1 MAVTKEQVI
10 NSIKEKLGIE
20 EIYRN
25 ATIATYGLDSLDVVE
40 YLIDLETEYGI
51 SFDSEET
58 NTIKTIGD
66 LVDLIEKKLK

>member
-1 MAVTKEQVI
+1 MAVSKEEVI
-10 NSIKEKLGIE
+10 NSIKERLGIQ
-20 EIYRN
+20 EIDRE

-58 NTIKTIGD
+58 KALKTIGD
-66 LVDLIEKKLK
+66 LVDLIENKLK